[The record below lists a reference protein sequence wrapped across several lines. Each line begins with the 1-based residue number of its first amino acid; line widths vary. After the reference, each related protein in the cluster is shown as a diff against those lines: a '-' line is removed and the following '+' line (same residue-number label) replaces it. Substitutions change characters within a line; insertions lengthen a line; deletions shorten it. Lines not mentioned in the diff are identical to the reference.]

1 MNVDDVKLNFDDNG
15 IFLVNAILAVV
26 MFGVALD
33 LKLRDFTA
41 IAKKPK
47 APLVGLTAQ
56 LLLLPAITYVL
67 VLIMKPAPSIAL
79 GMILVAACP
88 SGNMSNFL
96 THLARGNTA
105 LSVSVTAASTV
116 AALVC
121 TPLNFSFWAGLNP
134 DTRAVINELNVS
146 PFEVMSTVLFVLGI
160 PLMAG
165 MTFARALPNV
175 TQRLH
180 KPLRY
185 FSLGAFVLFL
195 VLAFAKNFDVFV
207 QNGGPILV
215 VVVIHNATALCIGY
229 FSAKAVRL
237 SERDCRAVSIE
248 VGIQNSALA
257 LALIFQYF
265 DGLGGMAL
273 VAGMWGIWH
282 CVSGLTIA
290 TIWNR
295 RPYAPADLP
304 PLETEEA

>member
-1 MNVDDVKLNFDDNG
+1 MNVDDVKLDFDANG
-15 IFLVNAILAVV
+15 IFLVNAILAAV

-33 LKLRDFTA
+33 LKIRDFTA

-56 LLLLPAITYVL
+56 LLLLPGFTYL
-67 VLIMKPAPSIAL
+67 LTLIMKPTPSIAL

-105 LSVSVTAASTV
+105 LSVSVTAGSTV
-116 AALVC
+116 AALVF

-134 DTRAVINELNVS
+134 ATRAVVSELNVS

-160 PLMAG
+160 PLAAG
-165 MTFARALPNV
+165 MLFARLLPAA
-175 TQRLH
+175 TQRLR

-195 VLAFAKNFDVFV
+195 ILAFAKNFDVFI

-215 VVVIHNATALCIGY
+215 VVAIHNATALCIGY
-229 FSAKAVRL
+229 FSAKIVRL
-237 SERDCRAVSIE
+237 EERDCRAVSIE

-257 LALIFQYF
+257 LALIFQF
-265 DGLGGMAL
+265 FGGMGGMAL

-290 TIWNR
+290 TIWSR
-295 RPYAPADLP
+295 RPYSQVELP